1 MIIEWSASC
10 PNVGQALGY
19 VISAFQHST
28 SKYVI
33 VTFPASTRSDF
44 TYRMKVDH
52 GEKFDVKISTNF
64 PGSKPTDTVTFK
76 VPGFLQPFKVKVSA
90 NEENGS
96 FMIYW
101 QEPYLPYYIDRI
113 FYEVRVFKGSNI
125 TAAAENYYVIRPVM
139 VYKGEGI
146 EYTFRVRAVSYD
158 RQFWSPLTDPVVA
171 NIYGETRL
179 LDEDTR
185 K

>member
-1 MIIEWSASC
+1 
-10 PNVGQALGY
+10 
-19 VISAFQHST
+19 
-28 SKYVI
+28 
-33 VTFPASTRSDF
+33 
-44 TYRMKVDH
+44 MKVDH

-76 VPGFLQPFKVKVSA
+76 VPGFLQPFKVKISA

-101 QEPYLPYYIDRI
+101 QEPYLPYYVDRI
-113 FYEVRVFKGSNI
+113 FYEVRVYKGSNV
-125 TAAAENYYVIRPVM
+125 TATAENYYVIRPVM
-139 VYKGEGI
+139 VYIGEGI

-158 RQFWSPLTDPVVA
+158 RQFWSPLTDPIVA
-171 NIYGETRL
+171 NIYGETRT

-185 K
+185 Q